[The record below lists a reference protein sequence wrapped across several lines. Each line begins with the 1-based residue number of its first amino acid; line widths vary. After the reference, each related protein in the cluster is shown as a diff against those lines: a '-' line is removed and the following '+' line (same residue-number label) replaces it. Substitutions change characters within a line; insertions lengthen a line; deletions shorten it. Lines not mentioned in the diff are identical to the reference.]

1 MTGFVILSLY
11 LHSAAPAS
19 HHVSRGVVAW
29 LRLTSGKGLSPL
41 IQAKSAGVGWEGGGE
56 WVVWAVGGCRWCWS
70 CKAGVIAGK
79 TPFGTLVAFLGVAGV
94 LRAASGVED

>member
-41 IQAKSAGVGWEGGGE
+41 IQAKSAGVGWEGGGG
-56 WVVWAVGGCRWCWS
+56 VGGLGS
-70 CKAGVIAGK
+70 GGVSVV
-79 TPFGTLVAFLGVAGV
+79 LVM
-94 LRAASGVED
+94 